1 MKQQT
6 TLQKLKQKLY
16 LIIISNNHSRE
27 FELALESVID
37 DINENFLKKEEE
49 QIRMAFNDGKINSVL
64 NKRDS
69 EQYYNEVYGVEGSP
83 DTSSPD
89 KI

>member
-6 TLQKLKQKLY
+6 ALQKLKQKLY
-16 LIIISNNHSRE
+16 LIILSNNHSRE

-83 DTSSPD
+83 DTFSPD